1 MRVIDQRFVS
11 VDDRIGSDAEAEG
24 AFTVRLEGA
33 RLTTKRLSPISH
45 WEMEAD
51 MPSIANE
58 NSERMSLRVPATA
71 KAKLLRAAALRNT
84 DLTNF
89 VTQSALREAEAVIEE
104 AETIKV
110 SKRDHLRILELLE
123 NPPKPNA
130 KLRAAIAGLPDS
142 L

>member
-1 MRVIDQRFVS
+1 MP
-11 VDDRIGSDAEAEG
+11 A
-24 AFTVRLEGA
+24 
-33 RLTTKRLSPISH
+33 
-45 WEMEAD
+45 AD
-51 MPSIANE
+51 
-58 NSERMSLRVPATA
+58 
-71 KAKLLRAAALRNT
+71 KAKLVRAAALRNT

-123 NPPKPNA
+123 NLPKPNA
-130 KLRAAIAGLPDS
+130 KLRAAMAGLPDR

>member
-1 MRVIDQRFVS
+1 
-11 VDDRIGSDAEAEG
+11 
-24 AFTVRLEGA
+24 
-33 RLTTKRLSPISH
+33 
-45 WEMEAD
+45 

-58 NSERMSLRVPATA
+58 NSERMSLRVPATD

-84 DLTNF
+84 DPMDF
-89 VTQSALREAEAVIEE
+89 VAQSALREAEAVIEE

-110 SKRDHLRILELLE
+110 LKRDHLRVLELLE

-130 KLRAAIAGLPDS
+130 KLRAAIAGLPGS

>member
-1 MRVIDQRFVS
+1 
-11 VDDRIGSDAEAEG
+11 
-24 AFTVRLEGA
+24 
-33 RLTTKRLSPISH
+33 
-45 WEMEAD
+45 

-58 NSERMSLRVPATA
+58 DSERRNLRVPATA
-71 KAKLLRAAALRNT
+71 KAKLVRAAALRNT

-110 SKRDHLRILELLE
+110 SKRNHLRILELLE
-123 NPPKPNA
+123 KPPKPHA